1 MPIKPTVSQLN
12 ANSVGILNAIRDN
25 ASAEYYQAVPQAKAT
40 TESIRAVG
48 EQILAFQP
56 RMNEFVSALVN
67 RIARVIV
74 TSKLYSNPLAFAK
87 KGLLEYGETIEEIFV
102 DIAKA
107 NSYDWNSTNETEQ
120 ANKREN
126 PDIKSAFHALN
137 LQTYYKATV
146 SEQNL
151 RQAFLSLD
159 GVTDLVARIVNS
171 LYSGAAYDE
180 YIMMKYI
187 IAQSLISGK
196 VKMTAIDAVDDEAS
210 GKAAVKK
217 VKGITG
223 KLQFM
228 SKEYNT
234 AGVNTF
240 IPSPSD
246 IFVVM
251 TADYEASIDVDV
263 LASAFNMDKVQFMGQ
278 RVLVDSF
285 SFNEG
290 ELARLDELLANDT
303 TYKRSTDDN
312 LTADNLTSLNAV
324 GIVVM
329 SRDWF
334 QVYDVLNQFTE
345 QYNAA
350 LLYWNV
356 FNHVW
361 RIYSASPFAPIVGFT
376 TKPPSVTAV
385 TVNVASTAKPNDR
398 LVAVATVRG
407 TDFANKDAKFSISP
421 TTNVT
426 IDENTGFIAFGASA
440 TGKYTVTATS
450 VFDPKNTGT
459 AAITVS

>member
-25 ASAEYYQAVPQAKAT
+25 ASAEYYQAVPQAQAT

-67 RIARVIV
+67 RIARVVV

-120 ANKREN
+120 AFKREH
-126 PDIKSAFHALN
+126 PDIKTAFHALN
-137 LQTYYKATV
+137 MQTYYKATV

-151 RQAFLSLD
+151 RQAFLSIN
-159 GVTDLVARIVNS
+159 GVTDLIARIVNS

-180 YIMMKYI
+180 YIMMKYV
-187 IAQSLISGK
+187 IAQSLIPGN
-196 VKMTAIDAVDDEAS
+196 VKMTNIAAVDDEAT

-217 VKGITG
+217 IKAITG

-228 SKEYNT
+228 SNEYNI

-240 IPSPSD
+240 ISSPSD

-285 SFNEG
+285 SFNVG
-290 ELARLDELLANDT
+290 ELARLDELLENDP
-303 TYKRSTDDN
+303 TYKRPSEDD
-312 LTADNLTSLNAV
+312 LKALKTV

-350 LLYWNV
+350 LLYWNE

-376 TKPPSVTAV
+376 TMTPSITNV
-385 TVNVASTAKPNDR
+385 TVNMASTAKAGDR
-398 LVAVATVRG
+398 VVAVATVTG
-407 TDFANKDAKFSISP
+407 TAFANKGVKFSLSR
-421 TTNVT
+421 TTNAT
-426 IDENTGFIAFGASA
+426 IDENTGFIAFNEKA
-440 TGKYTVTATS
+440 TGSYTVTATS
-450 VFDPKNTGT
+450 VIDPTKRGT
-459 AAITVS
+459 ATIVVS

>member
-25 ASAEYYQAVPQAKAT
+25 ASVEYYQAVPQAQAT

-67 RIARVIV
+67 RIARVVV

-120 ANKREN
+120 AFKREH
-126 PDIKSAFHALN
+126 PDIKTAFHALN
-137 LQTYYKATV
+137 MQTYYKATV

-151 RQAFLSLD
+151 RQAFLSLN
-159 GVTDLVARIVNS
+159 GVTDLITRIVNS

-180 YIMMKYI
+180 YIMMKYV
-187 IAQSLISGK
+187 IAQSLIPGN
-196 VKMTAIDAVDDEAS
+196 VKMTKIDAVGDEAS

-217 VKGITG
+217 VKAITG

-228 SKEYNT
+228 SNEYNM

-240 IPSPSD
+240 ISSPSD

-285 SFNEG
+285 SFNVG
-290 ELARLDELLANDT
+290 ELARLDELLENDPTYVRPSAND
-303 TYKRSTDDN
+303 
-312 LTADNLTSLNAV
+312 LTALKTV

-350 LLYWNV
+350 LLYWNE

-376 TKPPSVTAV
+376 TTTPSITSVEVKLPTAV
-385 TVNVASTAKPNDR
+385 KAGDR
-398 LVAVATVRG
+398 IVAVATVTG
-407 TDFANKDAKFSISP
+407 TAFANKGVKFSLSR
-421 TTNVT
+421 TTNAT
-426 IDENTGFIAFGASA
+426 IDENTGFIAFNEHA
-440 TGKYTVTATS
+440 TGSYTVIATS
-450 VFDPKNTGT
+450 VFDPSKKGT
-459 AAITVS
+459 AAVVLP

>member
-25 ASAEYYQAVPQAKAT
+25 ASAQYYQAVPQAQAT
-40 TESIRAVG
+40 SESIRAVG

-67 RIARVIV
+67 RIARVVV

-120 ANKREN
+120 AFKREH
-126 PDIKSAFHALN
+126 PDIKTAFHALN
-137 LQTYYKATV
+137 MQTYYKATI

-151 RQAFLSLD
+151 RQAFLSLN
-159 GVTDLVARIVNS
+159 GVTDLIARIVNS

-180 YIMMKYI
+180 YIMMKYV
-187 IAQSLISGK
+187 IAQSLIPGN
-196 VKMTAIDAVDDEAS
+196 VKMTTIDAVDDEAS

-217 VKGITG
+217 VKAITG

-228 SKEYNT
+228 SNEYNI

-240 IPSPSD
+240 ISSPSD

-285 SFNEG
+285 SFNDG
-290 ELARLDELLANDT
+290 ELARLDELLENDP
-303 TYKRSTDDN
+303 TYKRPSEDD
-312 LTADNLTSLNAV
+312 LTALKTV

-350 LLYWNV
+350 LLYWNE

-376 TKPPSVTAV
+376 TMKPTINTIAV
-385 TVNVASTAKPNDR
+385 NAPSTAHPGDKI
-398 LVAVATVRG
+398 VAVATVNG
-407 TDFANKDAKFSISP
+407 TAFANKGVKFSLTR
-421 TTNVT
+421 TTNAT
-426 IDENTGFIAFGASA
+426 IDENTGFIAFNDKA
-440 TGKYTVTATS
+440 TGSYTVNAIS
-450 VFDPKNTGT
+450 VFDPTKKGT
-459 AAITVS
+459 ANITVS

>member
-25 ASAEYYQAVPQAKAT
+25 ASTEYYQAVPQAQAT

-67 RIARVIV
+67 RIARVVV

-120 ANKREN
+120 AFKREH

-137 LQTYYKATV
+137 MQTYYKATV

-151 RQAFLSLD
+151 RQAFLSLN
-159 GVTDLVARIVNS
+159 GVTDLIARIVNS

-180 YIMMKYI
+180 YIMMKYV
-187 IAQSLISGK
+187 IAQSLIPGN
-196 VKMTAIDAVDDEAS
+196 VKMTTIDAVDDEAS

-217 VKGITG
+217 VKAITG

-228 SKEYNT
+228 SNEYNI

-240 IPSPSD
+240 ISSPSD

-251 TADYEASIDVDV
+251 TADYESSIDVDV

-285 SFNEG
+285 SFNVG
-290 ELARLDELLANDT
+290 ELARLDELLENDP
-303 TYKRSTDDN
+303 TYTRPSEDD
-312 LTADNLTSLNAV
+312 LTALKTV

-350 LLYWNV
+350 LLYWNE

-376 TKPPSVTAV
+376 TTTPAITAV
-385 TVNVASTAKPNDR
+385 SVNAPSTAKAGDR
-398 LVAVATVRG
+398 LVAVATVTG
-407 TDFANKDAKFSISP
+407 TAFANKGVKFALTR
-421 TTNVT
+421 TTNAT
-426 IDENTGFIAFGASA
+426 IDENTGFIEFNDKA
-440 TGKYTVTATS
+440 TGSYSVTATS
-450 VFDPKNTGT
+450 VFDPTKKGSAN
-459 AAITVS
+459 IVVS

>member
-67 RIARVIV
+67 RIARVVV

-120 ANKREN
+120 AFKREN

-137 LQTYYKATV
+137 MQTYYKATV

-151 RQAFLSLD
+151 RQAFLSID
-159 GVTDLVARIVNS
+159 GVTDLIARIVNS
-171 LYSGAAYDE
+171 LYSGEAYDE

-187 IAQSLISGK
+187 IAQSLIPGN
-196 VKMTAIDAVDDEAS
+196 VKMTTIDAVDDEAS

-228 SKEYNT
+228 SKEYNI

-285 SFNEG
+285 SFNDG
-290 ELARLDELLANDT
+290 ELARLDELLAKDP
-303 TYKRSTDDN
+303 TYTRPSEVD
-312 LTADNLTSLNAV
+312 LTALNTV

-329 SRDWF
+329 SRDWL

-350 LLYWNV
+350 LLYWNE

-376 TKPPSVTAV
+376 TMTPSITAV
-385 TVNVASTAKPNDR
+385 TVNVASTAKPQDR
-398 LVAVATVRG
+398 LVAVATVSG
-407 TDFANKDAKFSISP
+407 TDFANKGAKFSISP

-426 IDENTGFIAFGASA
+426 IDENTGFIAFGANA
-440 TGKYTVTATS
+440 GGKYTVTATS
-450 VFDPKNTGT
+450 VFDPKKTST

>member
-25 ASAEYYQAVPQAKAT
+25 ASAEYYQAVPQAQAT

-56 RMNEFVSALVN
+56 RMNEFISALVN
-67 RIARVIV
+67 RIARVVV

-107 NSYDWNSTNETEQ
+107 NAYDWNSTNETEQ
-120 ANKREN
+120 AFKREH
-126 PDIKSAFHALN
+126 PDIKTAFHALN
-137 LQTYYKATV
+137 MQTYYKATV

-151 RQAFLSLD
+151 RQAFLSLN
-159 GVTDLVARIVNS
+159 GVTDLIARIVNS
-171 LYSGAAYDE
+171 LYSAAAYDE
-180 YIMMKYI
+180 YIMMKYV
-187 IAQSLISGK
+187 IAQSLIPGN
-196 VKMTAIDAVDDEAS
+196 VKMTNIAAVEDEAS

-217 VKGITG
+217 VKAITG
-223 KLQFM
+223 KMQFM
-228 SKEYNT
+228 SNEYNI

-240 IPSPSD
+240 ISSPSD

-251 TADYEASIDVDV
+251 TADYESSIDVDV

-285 SFNEG
+285 SFNVG
-290 ELARLDELLANDT
+290 ELARLDELLENDPT
-303 TYKRSTDDN
+303 QKRLSEED
-312 LTADNLTSLNAV
+312 LTALKSV

-350 LLYWNV
+350 LMYWNE

-376 TKPPSVTAV
+376 TMTPSINTV
-385 TVNVASTAKPNDR
+385 TVTVPDKVKAGDKF
-398 LVAVATVRG
+398 VAVANVTG
-407 TDFANKDAKFSISP
+407 TAFANKGVKFALTR
-421 TTNVT
+421 TTNAT
-426 IDENTGFIAFGASA
+426 IDENTGFITFNEKA
-440 TGKYTVTATS
+440 TGSYTVTATS
-450 VFDPKNTGT
+450 VFDPSKKGNAT
-459 AAITVS
+459 IEIP

>member
-1 MPIKPTVSQLN
+1 MPIKPTVSQLD

-25 ASAEYYQAVPQAKAT
+25 ASAEYYQAVPQAQAT

-56 RMNEFVSALVN
+56 RMNEFVSALIN
-67 RIARVIV
+67 RIVRVIV

-107 NSYDWNSTNETEQ
+107 NAYDWNSTNETEQ
-120 ANKREN
+120 AFKREN

-137 LQTYYKATV
+137 MQTYYKATV

-159 GVTDLVARIVNS
+159 GVTDLIARIVNS

-180 YIMMKYI
+180 YIMMKYT
-187 IAQSLISGK
+187 IAQSLIPGN
-196 VKMTAIDAVDDEAS
+196 VKMATIGAVDDEAS

-217 VKGITG
+217 VKAITG
-223 KLQFM
+223 KMQFM
-228 SKEYNT
+228 SKEYNI

-285 SFNEG
+285 SFNDG
-290 ELARLDELLANDT
+290 ELARLDELLAKDPTYTKPNDG
-303 TYKRSTDDN
+303 D
-312 LTADNLTSLNAV
+312 LTALNTV

-334 QVYDVLNQFTE
+334 QVYDVLNQVTE

-350 LLYWNV
+350 LLYWNE
-356 FNHVW
+356 FNHAW

-376 TKPPSVTAV
+376 TMTPSITAV
-385 TVNVASTAKPNDR
+385 TVNAPATAKAQDR
-398 LVAVATVRG
+398 VVAVATVSG
-407 TDFANKDAKFSISP
+407 TDFANKGAKFSIAP

-426 IDENTGFIAFGASA
+426 IDENTGFIAFGANA
-440 TGKYTVTATS
+440 NGKYTVTATS
-450 VFDPKNTGT
+450 VFDPAKNGT
-459 AAITVS
+459 ADITVS

>member
-25 ASAEYYQAVPQAKAT
+25 ASAEYYQAVPQAQAT

-48 EQILAFQP
+48 EQILSFQP

-67 RIARVIV
+67 RIARVVV

-107 NSYDWNSTNETEQ
+107 NSYEWDSTNETEQ
-120 ANKREN
+120 AFKREH
-126 PDIKSAFHALN
+126 PDIKTAFHALN
-137 LQTYYKATV
+137 MQTYYKATV

-151 RQAFLSLD
+151 RQAFLSLN
-159 GVTDLVARIVNS
+159 GVTDLIARIVNS

-180 YIMMKYI
+180 YIMMKYV
-187 IAQSLISGK
+187 IAQSLIPGN
-196 VKMTAIDAVDDEAS
+196 VKMTTIDAVDDEAS

-217 VKGITG
+217 VKAITG

-228 SKEYNT
+228 SNEYNI

-240 IPSPSD
+240 ISSPSD

-285 SFNEG
+285 SFNVG
-290 ELARLDELLANDT
+290 ELARLDELLENDP
-303 TYKRSTDDN
+303 TYKRPSEED
-312 LTADNLTSLNAV
+312 LTALKSV

-350 LLYWNV
+350 LLYWNE

-376 TKPPSVTAV
+376 TMTPTITAV
-385 TVNVASTAKPNDR
+385 TINVASTAKAGDK
-398 LVAVATVRG
+398 LVAVASVTG
-407 TDFANKDAKFSISP
+407 TAFANKGVKFALTR
-421 TTNVT
+421 TTNAT
-426 IDENTGFIAFGASA
+426 IDENTGFIAFNDKA
-440 TGKYTVTATS
+440 TGSYTVTATS
-450 VFDPKNTGT
+450 VFDPAKKGSAT
-459 AAITVS
+459 IVVS

>member
-25 ASAEYYQAVPQAKAT
+25 ASAEYYQAVPQAQAT

-67 RIARVIV
+67 RIARVVV

-120 ANKREN
+120 AFKREH
-126 PDIKSAFHALN
+126 PDIKTAFHALN
-137 LQTYYKATV
+137 MQTYYKATV

-151 RQAFLSLD
+151 RQAFLSLN
-159 GVTDLVARIVNS
+159 GVTDLIARIVNS

-180 YIMMKYI
+180 YIMMKYV
-187 IAQSLISGK
+187 IAQSLIPGN
-196 VKMTAIDAVDDEAS
+196 VKMTKIDAVDDEVS

-217 VKGITG
+217 VKAITG

-228 SKEYNT
+228 SNEYNI

-240 IPSPSD
+240 ISSPSD

-285 SFNEG
+285 SFNVG
-290 ELARLDELLANDT
+290 ELARLDELLENDP
-303 TYKRSTDDN
+303 TYKRPSDDD
-312 LTADNLTSLNAV
+312 LTALKTV

-350 LLYWNV
+350 LMYWNE

-376 TKPPSVTAV
+376 TMTPAINTV
-385 TVNVASTAKPNDR
+385 TVTMPTTAKAGDKV
-398 LVAVATVRG
+398 VAVATVAG
-407 TDFANKDAKFSISP
+407 TAFANKGVKFSLTR
-421 TTNVT
+421 TTNAT
-426 IDENTGFIAFGASA
+426 IDENTGFITFTDKA
-440 TGKYTVTATS
+440 TGSYTVNAIS
-450 VFDPKNTGT
+450 VFDPLKKGS
-459 AAITVS
+459 ASITVS

>member
-25 ASAEYYQAVPQAKAT
+25 ASAEYYQAVPQAQAT

-67 RIARVIV
+67 RIARVVV

-120 ANKREN
+120 AFKREH
-126 PDIKSAFHALN
+126 PDIKTAFHALN
-137 LQTYYKATV
+137 MQTYYKATV

-151 RQAFLSLD
+151 RQAFLSLN
-159 GVTDLVARIVNS
+159 GVTDLIARIVNS

-180 YIMMKYI
+180 YIMMKYV
-187 IAQSLISGK
+187 IAQSLIPGN
-196 VKMTAIDAVDDEAS
+196 VKMTTIDAVEDEAS

-217 VKGITG
+217 VKAITG

-228 SKEYNT
+228 SKEYNI

-240 IPSPSD
+240 ISSPSD

-285 SFNEG
+285 SFNVG
-290 ELARLDELLANDT
+290 ELARLDELLENDP
-303 TYKRSTDDN
+303 TYTRPSEAD
-312 LTADNLTSLNAV
+312 LTALKTV

-329 SRDWF
+329 SREWF

-350 LLYWNV
+350 LLYWNE

-376 TKPPSVTAV
+376 TNTPTITAV
-385 TVNVASTAKPNDR
+385 SVNAASTAKAGDR
-398 LVAVATVRG
+398 VVAVATVTG
-407 TDFANKDAKFSISP
+407 TAFANKGVKFALTR
-421 TTNVT
+421 TTNAT
-426 IDENTGFIAFGASA
+426 IDEDTGLIAFNDKA
-440 TGKYTVTATS
+440 TGSYTVTATS
-450 VFDPKNTGT
+450 VFDPTKKGSAT
-459 AAITVS
+459 IVVS

>member
-25 ASAEYYQAVPQAKAT
+25 ASAEYYQAVPQAQAT

-67 RIARVIV
+67 RIARVVV

-120 ANKREN
+120 AFKREH
-126 PDIKSAFHALN
+126 PDIKTAFHALN
-137 LQTYYKATV
+137 MQTYYKATV

-151 RQAFLSLD
+151 RQAFLSLN
-159 GVTDLVARIVNS
+159 GVTDLIARIVNS

-180 YIMMKYI
+180 YIMMKYV
-187 IAQSLISGK
+187 IAQSLIPGN
-196 VKMTAIDAVDDEAS
+196 VKMTTIDAVDDEAS

-217 VKGITG
+217 VKAITG
-223 KLQFM
+223 KMQFM
-228 SKEYNT
+228 SNEYNI

-240 IPSPSD
+240 ISSPSD

-285 SFNEG
+285 SFNVG
-290 ELARLDELLANDT
+290 ELARLDELLENDP
-303 TYKRSTDDN
+303 TYKRPIEDE
-312 LTADNLTSLNAV
+312 LTALKSV

-350 LLYWNV
+350 LLYWNE

-376 TKPPSVTAV
+376 TMTPAIKSF
-385 TVNVASTAKPNDR
+385 TVNVAKTAKAGDR
-398 LVAVATVRG
+398 LLAVATVTG
-407 TDFANKDAKFSISP
+407 TPFANKGVKFSLTP
-421 TTNVT
+421 TTNAT
-426 IDENTGFIAFGASA
+426 IDENTGFITFNGNAAG
-440 TGKYTVTATS
+440 TYTVNAIS
-450 VFDPKNTGT
+450 VFDPAQKASAN
-459 AAITVS
+459 ITVS

>member
-25 ASAEYYQAVPQAKAT
+25 ASAEYYQAVPQAQAT

-67 RIARVIV
+67 RIARVVV

-120 ANKREN
+120 AFKREH
-126 PDIKSAFHALN
+126 PDIKTAFHALN
-137 LQTYYKATV
+137 MQTYYKATV

-151 RQAFLSLD
+151 RQAFLSLN
-159 GVTDLVARIVNS
+159 GVTDLIARIVNS

-180 YIMMKYI
+180 YIMMKYV
-187 IAQSLISGK
+187 IAQSLIPGN
-196 VKMTAIDAVDDEAS
+196 VKMTNIDEVNDEAS

-217 VKGITG
+217 VKAITG

-228 SKEYNT
+228 SNEYNI

-240 IPSPSD
+240 ISSPSD

-285 SFNEG
+285 SFNVG
-290 ELARLDELLANDT
+290 ELARLEELLENDP
-303 TYKRSTDDN
+303 TYNRPSAED
-312 LTADNLTSLNAV
+312 LTALKTV

-350 LLYWNV
+350 LLYWNE

-376 TKPPSVTAV
+376 TMKPSITSV
-385 TVNVASTAKPNDR
+385 TVNAPATAKAGDR
-398 LVAVATVRG
+398 LVAVATVTG
-407 TDFANKDAKFSISP
+407 TAFANKGVKFSL
-421 TTNVT
+421 TRYTNAT
-426 IDENTGFIAFGASA
+426 IDENTGFIEFNDKA
-440 TGKYTVTATS
+440 TGSYTVTATS
-450 VFDPKNTGT
+450 VFDPTKKNT
-459 AAITVS
+459 ANIVVS

>member
-25 ASAEYYQAVPQAKAT
+25 ASAEYYQAVPHAQAT

-67 RIARVIV
+67 RIARVVV

-120 ANKREN
+120 AFKREN
-126 PDIKSAFHALN
+126 PDIKTAFHALN
-137 LQTYYKATV
+137 MQTYYKATV

-151 RQAFLSLD
+151 RQAFLSLN
-159 GVTDLVARIVNS
+159 GVTDLIARIVNS

-180 YIMMKYI
+180 YIMMKYV
-187 IAQSLISGK
+187 IAQSLIPGN
-196 VKMTAIDAVDDEAS
+196 VKMTNIDAVDDEAS

-217 VKGITG
+217 VKAITG

-228 SKEYNT
+228 SNEYNI

-240 IPSPSD
+240 ISSPSD

-251 TADYEASIDVDV
+251 AADYEASIDVDV
-263 LASAFNMDKVQFMGQ
+263 LASTFNMDKVQFMGQ

-285 SFNEG
+285 SFNVG
-290 ELARLDELLANDT
+290 ELARLDELLENDP
-303 TYKRSTDDN
+303 TYKTPSEDE
-312 LTADNLTSLNAV
+312 LTALKTV

-350 LLYWNV
+350 LMYWNE

-376 TKPPSVTAV
+376 TMTPSITKV
-385 TVNVASTAKPNDR
+385 TVNMAATAKAGDR
-398 LVAVATVRG
+398 VVAVATVTG
-407 TDFANKDAKFSISP
+407 TAFANKGVKFALTR
-421 TTNVT
+421 TTNAT
-426 IDENTGFIAFGASA
+426 IDENTGLLVFNESA
-440 TGKYTVTATS
+440 TGSYTVTATS
-450 VFDPKNTGT
+450 VFDPTKKGSAT
-459 AAITVS
+459 IVIS

>member
-67 RIARVIV
+67 RIARVVV

-120 ANKREN
+120 AFKREN

-137 LQTYYKATV
+137 MQTYYKATV

-151 RQAFLSLD
+151 RQAFLSID
-159 GVTDLVARIVNS
+159 GVTDLIARIVNS
-171 LYSGAAYDE
+171 LYSGEAYDE

-187 IAQSLISGK
+187 IAQSLIPGN
-196 VKMTAIDAVDDEAS
+196 VKMTTIDAVDDEAS

-228 SKEYNT
+228 SKEYNI

-251 TADYEASIDVDV
+251 TAEYEASIDVDV

-285 SFNEG
+285 SFNDG
-290 ELARLDELLANDT
+290 ELARLDELLANDP
-303 TYKRSTDDN
+303 TYKRPSDAN
-312 LTADNLTSLNAV
+312 LTALNTV

-329 SRDWF
+329 SRDWL

-350 LLYWNV
+350 LLYWNE

-376 TKPPSVTAV
+376 TMTPSITSVTV
-385 TVNVASTAKPNDR
+385 KVASTAKKQDR
-398 LVAVATVRG
+398 LVAVATVNG
-407 TDFANKDAKFSISP
+407 TEFANKGVKFSISP

-426 IDENTGFIAFGASA
+426 IDENTGFIAFGANAS
-440 TGKYTVTATS
+440 GKYTVTASS
-450 VFDPKNTGT
+450 VFDPKKTGT
-459 AAITVS
+459 ADITVS

>member
-25 ASAEYYQAVPQAKAT
+25 ASAEYYQAVPQAQAT

-56 RMNEFVSALVN
+56 RMNEFVSALIN
-67 RIARVIV
+67 RIARVVV

-120 ANKREN
+120 AFKREH
-126 PDIKSAFHALN
+126 PDIKTAFHALN
-137 LQTYYKATV
+137 MQTYYKATV

-151 RQAFLSLD
+151 RQAFLSLN
-159 GVTDLVARIVNS
+159 GVTDLIARIVNS

-180 YIMMKYI
+180 YIMMKYV
-187 IAQSLISGK
+187 IAQSLIPGN
-196 VKMTAIDAVDDEAS
+196 VKMTTIDAVDDEAS

-217 VKGITG
+217 VKAITG
-223 KLQFM
+223 KLRFM
-228 SKEYNT
+228 SNEYNI

-240 IPSPSD
+240 ISSPSD

-263 LASAFNMDKVQFMGQ
+263 LASAFNMDKVHFMGQ

-285 SFNEG
+285 SFNVG
-290 ELARLDELLANDT
+290 ELARLDELLENDP
-303 TYKRSTDDN
+303 TYKRPSEDD
-312 LTADNLTSLNAV
+312 LNALKSV

-350 LLYWNV
+350 LLYWNE

-376 TKPPSVTAV
+376 TTTPAINAV
-385 TVNVASTAKPNDR
+385 TVNVASTAKPGDKV
-398 LVAVATVRG
+398 VAVATVTG
-407 TDFANKDAKFSISP
+407 TAFANKGVKFSLTR
-421 TTNVT
+421 TTNAT
-426 IDENTGFIAFGASA
+426 IDENTGVIVFNDKAVGS
-440 TGKYTVTATS
+440 YTVTATS
-450 VFDPKNTGT
+450 VFDPTKKGN
-459 AAITVS
+459 ASITIS

>member
-1 MPIKPTVSQLN
+1 M
-12 ANSVGILNAIRDN
+12 
-25 ASAEYYQAVPQAKAT
+25 
-40 TESIRAVG
+40 
-48 EQILAFQP
+48 
-56 RMNEFVSALVN
+56 
-67 RIARVIV
+67 
-74 TSKLYSNPLAFAK
+74 
-87 KGLLEYGETIEEIFV
+87 
-102 DIAKA
+102 
-107 NSYDWNSTNETEQ
+107 
-120 ANKREN
+120 
-126 PDIKSAFHALN
+126 
-137 LQTYYKATV
+137 QTYYKATI

-151 RQAFLSLD
+151 RQAFLSID
-159 GVTDLVARIVNS
+159 GVTDLIARIVNS
-171 LYSGAAYDE
+171 LYSGEAYDE

-187 IAQSLISGK
+187 IAQSLIPGN
-196 VKMTAIDAVDDEAS
+196 VKMTTIGAVDDEAS

-228 SKEYNT
+228 SKEYNI

-285 SFNEG
+285 SFNDG
-290 ELARLDELLANDT
+290 ELARLDELLAKDP
-303 TYKRSTDDN
+303 TYTRPSEDN
-312 LTADNLTSLNAV
+312 LTALNTV

-350 LLYWNV
+350 LLYWNE

-376 TKPPSVTAV
+376 TMTPSISAV
-385 TVNVASTAKPNDR
+385 TVNVASTAKPQDR
-398 LVAVATVRG
+398 LVAVATVSG
-407 TDFANKDAKFSISP
+407 TDFANKGAKFSISP

-426 IDENTGFIAFGASA
+426 IDENTGFIAFGANAS
-440 TGKYTVTATS
+440 GKYTVTATS
-450 VFDPKNTGT
+450 VFDPKKTGK
-459 AAITVS
+459 ADITVS

>member
-74 TSKLYSNPLAFAK
+74 TSKQYSNPLAFAK
-87 KGLLEYGETIEEIFV
+87 KGLLENGESIEEIFV

-120 ANKREN
+120 AFKREN

-137 LQTYYKATV
+137 MQTYYKATV

-151 RQAFLSLD
+151 RQAFLSFD
-159 GVTDLVARIVNS
+159 GVTDLIARLVNS

-180 YIMMKYI
+180 YIMMKYVI
-187 IAQSLISGK
+187 SQALIPGN
-196 VKMTAIDAVDDEAS
+196 VKMTTIDAVDDEAS

-228 SKEYNT
+228 SKEYNI

-285 SFNEG
+285 SFNDG
-290 ELARLDELLANDT
+290 ELARLDELLAKDP
-303 TYKRSTDDN
+303 TYTRPSTEN
-312 LTADNLTSLNAV
+312 LTALNTV

-329 SRDWF
+329 SRDWV

-350 LLYWNV
+350 LLYWNE

-376 TKPPSVTAV
+376 TMTPSITAV
-385 TVNVASTAKPNDR
+385 TVNVASTAKPQDR
-398 LVAVATVRG
+398 LVADATVSG
-407 TDFANKDAKFSISP
+407 TEFANKGVKFSISP

-426 IDENTGFIAFGASA
+426 IDENTGFIAFGANA
-440 TGKYTVTATS
+440 GGNYTVTATS
-450 VFDPKNTGT
+450 VFDPKKTGT

>member
-1 MPIKPTVSQLN
+1 MPIKPTVSKLN

-25 ASAEYYQAVPQAKAT
+25 ASAEYYQAVPQAQAT

-120 ANKREN
+120 AFKREH
-126 PDIKSAFHALN
+126 PDIKTAFHALN
-137 LQTYYKATV
+137 MQTYYKATI

-159 GVTDLVARIVNS
+159 GVSDLIARIVNS

-180 YIMMKYI
+180 YIMMKYV
-187 IAQSLISGK
+187 IAQSLIPGN
-196 VKMTAIDAVDDEAS
+196 VKMTTIDAVDDEAS
-210 GKAAVKK
+210 SKAAVKK

-228 SKEYNT
+228 SNEYNI

-285 SFNEG
+285 SFNVG
-290 ELARLDELLANDT
+290 ELARLDELMENDP
-303 TYKRSTDDN
+303 TYTRPSEDD
-312 LTADNLTSLNAV
+312 LTALKTV

-350 LLYWNV
+350 LLYWNE

-376 TKPPSVTAV
+376 TMTPTINTV
-385 TVNVASTAKPNDR
+385 TVTVPSTAKAGDR
-398 LVAVATVRG
+398 IVAVATVSG
-407 TDFANKDAKFSISP
+407 TAFANKGVKFSLTR
-421 TTNVT
+421 TTNAT
-426 IDENTGFIAFGASA
+426 IDENTGFITFNDKA
-440 TGKYTVTATS
+440 TGSYTVNAVS
-450 VFDPKNTGT
+450 VFDPTKKGS
-459 AAITVS
+459 ASITVS

>member
-56 RMNEFVSALVN
+56 RMNEFVSALIN
-67 RIARVIV
+67 RIARVVV
-74 TSKLYSNPLAFAK
+74 TSKMYSNPLAFAK

-120 ANKREN
+120 AFKREN

-137 LQTYYKATV
+137 MQTYYKATV

-159 GVTDLVARIVNS
+159 GVTDLLARIVNS

-180 YIMMKYI
+180 YIMMKYV
-187 IAQSLISGK
+187 IAQSLIPGN
-196 VKMTAIDAVDDEAS
+196 VKMTTIDAVDDEAS

-228 SKEYNT
+228 SKEYNI

-285 SFNEG
+285 SFNDG
-290 ELARLDELLANDT
+290 ELARLDELLAKDP
-303 TYKRSTDDN
+303 TYTKPSEDN
-312 LTADNLTSLNAV
+312 LNALNTV

-334 QVYDVLNQFTE
+334 QVYDVLNQFAE

-350 LLYWNV
+350 LLYWNE

-376 TKPPSVTAV
+376 TMTPSITAV
-385 TVNVASTAKPNDR
+385 TVKVASTAKPQDR
-398 LVAVATVRG
+398 LAAVATVSG
-407 TDFANKDAKFSISP
+407 TDFANKGAKFSISP

-426 IDENTGFIAFGASA
+426 IDENTGFIAFGANA
-440 TGKYTVTATS
+440 KGAYTVTASS
-450 VFDPKNTGT
+450 VFDPEKTGT
-459 AAITVS
+459 ATITVS

>member
-25 ASAEYYQAVPQAKAT
+25 ASAEYYQAVPQAQAT

-67 RIARVIV
+67 RIARVVV

-107 NSYDWNSTNETEQ
+107 NSYEWNSTNETEQ
-120 ANKREN
+120 AFKREH
-126 PDIKSAFHALN
+126 PDIKTAFHALN
-137 LQTYYKATV
+137 MQTYYKATV
-146 SEQNL
+146 TEQNL
-151 RQAFLSLD
+151 RQAFLSLN
-159 GVTDLVARIVNS
+159 GVTDLIARIVNS

-180 YIMMKYI
+180 YIMMKYV
-187 IAQSLISGK
+187 IAQSLIPGN
-196 VKMTAIDAVDDEAS
+196 VKMTTIGAVDDEAS

-217 VKGITG
+217 VKAITG

-228 SKEYNT
+228 SNEYNI

-240 IPSPSD
+240 ISSPSD

-285 SFNEG
+285 SFNVG
-290 ELARLDELLANDT
+290 ELARLDELLENDP
-303 TYKRSTDDN
+303 TYKRPSEDD
-312 LTADNLTSLNAV
+312 LTALNTV

-350 LLYWNV
+350 LLYWNE

-376 TKPPSVTAV
+376 TMTPTINTV
-385 TVNVASTAKPNDR
+385 TVNVPSTAKPGDKI
-398 LVAVATVRG
+398 VAVATVKG
-407 TDFANKDAKFSISP
+407 TAFANKGVKFSLTQ
-421 TTNVT
+421 TTNAT
-426 IDENTGFIAFGASA
+426 IDENTGLIAFNDNAKGS
-440 TGKYTVTATS
+440 YTVNAIS
-450 VFDPKNTGT
+450 VFDTTKKGV
-459 AAITVS
+459 ASITVS

>member
-67 RIARVIV
+67 RIARVVV

-120 ANKREN
+120 AFKREN

-137 LQTYYKATV
+137 MQTYYKATV
-146 SEQNL
+146 SEKNL
-151 RQAFLSLD
+151 RQAFLSMD
-159 GVTDLVARIVNS
+159 GVTDLIARIVNS
-171 LYSGAAYDE
+171 LYSGEAYDE

-187 IAQSLISGK
+187 IAQSLIPGN
-196 VKMTAIDAVDDEAS
+196 VKMTTIDAVDDEAS

-217 VKGITG
+217 VRGITG

-228 SKEYNT
+228 SKEYNI

-251 TADYEASIDVDV
+251 TAEYEASIDVDV

-285 SFNEG
+285 SFNDG
-290 ELARLDELLANDT
+290 ELVRLDELLAKDP
-303 TYKRSTDDN
+303 TYRRPNEDD
-312 LTADNLTSLNAV
+312 LNALNTV

-350 LLYWNV
+350 LLYWNE

-376 TKPPSVTAV
+376 TMTPSITAV
-385 TVNVASTAKPNDR
+385 TVNVASTAKPKDR
-398 LVAVATVRG
+398 LVAVATVSG
-407 TDFANKDAKFSISP
+407 TDFANKGAKFSISP

-426 IDENTGFIAFGASA
+426 IDENTGFIAFGANAS
-440 TGKYTVTATS
+440 GKYTVTATS
-450 VFDPKNTGT
+450 VFDPKKAST
-459 AAITVS
+459 ADITVS

>member
-25 ASAEYYQAVPQAKAT
+25 ASAEYYQAVPQAQAT

-120 ANKREN
+120 AFKREH
-126 PDIKSAFHALN
+126 PDIKAAFHALN
-137 LQTYYKATV
+137 MQTYYKATI

-159 GVTDLVARIVNS
+159 GVSDLIARIVNS

-180 YIMMKYI
+180 YIMMKYV
-187 IAQSLISGK
+187 IAQSLIPGN
-196 VKMTAIDAVDDEAS
+196 VKMTTIDAVVDEAS
-210 GKAAVKK
+210 SKAAVKK

-228 SKEYNT
+228 SKEYNI

-240 IPSPSD
+240 ISSPSD

-285 SFNEG
+285 SFNVG
-290 ELARLDELLANDT
+290 ELARLDELMENDP
-303 TYKRSTDDN
+303 TYTRPSEND
-312 LTADNLTSLNAV
+312 LTALNTV

-350 LLYWNV
+350 LLYWNE

-376 TKPPSVTAV
+376 TMKPAINTITVTAP
-385 TVNVASTAKPNDR
+385 STAKAGDKI
-398 LVAVATVRG
+398 VAVATVNG
-407 TDFANKDAKFSISP
+407 TAFANKGVKFSLTR
-421 TTNVT
+421 TTNAT
-426 IDENTGFIAFGASA
+426 IDENTGFIAFNDKA
-440 TGKYTVTATS
+440 TGSYTVNAIS
-450 VFDPKNTGT
+450 VFDPTKKASAN
-459 AAITVS
+459 ITVS

>member
-25 ASAEYYQAVPQAKAT
+25 ASAEYYQAVPQAQST

-67 RIARVIV
+67 RIARVVV

-120 ANKREN
+120 AFKREH
-126 PDIKSAFHALN
+126 PDIKTAFHALN
-137 LQTYYKATV
+137 MQTYYKATV

-151 RQAFLSLD
+151 RQAFLSLN
-159 GVTDLVARIVNS
+159 GVTDLIARIVNS

-180 YIMMKYI
+180 YIMMKYV
-187 IAQSLISGK
+187 IAQSLIPGN
-196 VKMTAIDAVDDEAS
+196 VKMTTIDAVDDEAS

-217 VKGITG
+217 VKAITG

-228 SKEYNT
+228 SNEYNI

-240 IPSPSD
+240 ISSPSD

-285 SFNEG
+285 SFNVG
-290 ELARLDELLANDT
+290 ELARLDELLENDP
-303 TYKRSTDDN
+303 TYKRPSESD
-312 LTADNLTSLNAV
+312 LTALKSV

-350 LLYWNV
+350 LLYWNE

-376 TKPPSVTAV
+376 TMTPTITAV
-385 TVNVASTAKPNDR
+385 TVNVASTAKAGDR
-398 LVAVATVRG
+398 VVAVATVTG
-407 TDFANKDAKFSISP
+407 TAFANKGVKFSLTQ
-421 TTNVT
+421 TTNAT
-426 IDENTGFIAFGASA
+426 IDENTGFITFNDKAKGS
-440 TGKYTVTATS
+440 YTVNAIS
-450 VFDPKNTGT
+450 VFDPTKKGSAN
-459 AAITVS
+459 IVVS

>member
-67 RIARVIV
+67 RIARVVV

-120 ANKREN
+120 AFKREN

-137 LQTYYKATV
+137 MQTYYKATV

-159 GVTDLVARIVNS
+159 GVTDLIARIVNS
-171 LYSGAAYDE
+171 LYSGEAYDE

-187 IAQSLISGK
+187 IAQSLIPGN
-196 VKMTAIDAVDDEAS
+196 VKMTTIDAVDDEAS

-228 SKEYNT
+228 SKEYNI

-285 SFNEG
+285 SFNDG
-290 ELARLDELLANDT
+290 ELARLDKLLAKDP
-303 TYKRSTDDN
+303 TYTRPREGD
-312 LTADNLTSLNAV
+312 LTALNTV

-329 SRDWF
+329 SRDWL

-350 LLYWNV
+350 LLYWNE

-376 TKPPSVTAV
+376 TMTPTITSVTV
-385 TVNVASTAKPNDR
+385 KVASTAKPQDR
-398 LVAVATVRG
+398 LVAVATVSG
-407 TDFANKDAKFSISP
+407 TDFANKGAKFSISP

-426 IDENTGFIAFGASA
+426 IDENTGFIAFGANA
-440 TGKYTVTATS
+440 IGKYTVTATS
-450 VFDPKNTGT
+450 VFDPKKTDT
-459 AAITVS
+459 AVITVS

>member
-25 ASAEYYQAVPQAKAT
+25 ASAEYYQAVPQAQAT

-67 RIARVIV
+67 RIARVVV

-120 ANKREN
+120 AFKREH
-126 PDIKSAFHALN
+126 PDIKTAFHALN
-137 LQTYYKATV
+137 MQTYYKATV

-151 RQAFLSLD
+151 RQAFLSLN
-159 GVTDLVARIVNS
+159 GVTDLIARIVNS

-180 YIMMKYI
+180 YIMMKYV
-187 IAQSLISGK
+187 IAQSLIPGN
-196 VKMTAIDAVDDEAS
+196 VKMTKIAAVEDEAS

-217 VKGITG
+217 VKAITG

-228 SKEYNT
+228 SNEYNI

-240 IPSPSD
+240 ISSPSD

-285 SFNEG
+285 SFNVG
-290 ELARLDELLANDT
+290 ELARLDELLENDP
-303 TYKRSTDDN
+303 TYKRPSEEE
-312 LTADNLTSLNAV
+312 LTALKTV

-350 LLYWNV
+350 LLYWNE

-376 TKPPSVTAV
+376 TMAPSITSV
-385 TVNVASTAKPNDR
+385 TVNVASTAKAGDK
-398 LVAVATVRG
+398 LVAVATVTG
-407 TDFANKDAKFSISP
+407 TAFANKGVKFSLTR
-421 TTNVT
+421 TTNAT
-426 IDENTGFIAFGASA
+426 IDENTGFITFNEHAVGS
-440 TGKYTVTATS
+440 YSVTATS
-450 VFDPKNTGT
+450 VFDPTKKGIAN
-459 AAITVS
+459 IVIS

>member
-12 ANSVGILNAIRDN
+12 SNSVGILNAIRDN

-40 TESIRAVG
+40 TDSIRAVG

-67 RIARVIV
+67 RIARVVV

-120 ANKREN
+120 AFKREN

-137 LQTYYKATV
+137 MQTYYKATV

-159 GVTDLVARIVNS
+159 GVTDLIARIVNS
-171 LYSGAAYDE
+171 LYSGEAYDE

-187 IAQSLISGK
+187 IAQSLIAGNL
-196 VKMTAIDAVDDEAS
+196 KMTTIDAVDDEAS

-228 SKEYNT
+228 SKEYNI

-285 SFNEG
+285 SFNDG
-290 ELARLDELLANDT
+290 ELARLDELLAKDP
-303 TYKRSTDDN
+303 TYTRPSKDD
-312 LTADNLTSLNAV
+312 LTALNTV

-329 SRDWF
+329 SRDWL

-350 LLYWNV
+350 LLYWNE

-376 TKPPSVTAV
+376 TMTPTITAV
-385 TVNVASTAKPNDR
+385 TVNVASTAKAKDR
-398 LVAVATVRG
+398 LVAVATVSG
-407 TDFANKDAKFSISP
+407 TDFANKGAKFSISP

-426 IDENTGFIAFGASA
+426 IDENTGFIAFGANA
-440 TGKYTVTATS
+440 NGKYTVTATS
-450 VFDPKNTGT
+450 IFDPKKTAT

>member
-25 ASAEYYQAVPQAKAT
+25 ASLEYYQAVPQAQAT

-67 RIARVIV
+67 RIARVVV

-120 ANKREN
+120 AFKREH
-126 PDIKSAFHALN
+126 PDIKTAFHALN
-137 LQTYYKATV
+137 MQTYYKATV

-151 RQAFLSLD
+151 RQAFLSLN
-159 GVTDLVARIVNS
+159 GVTDLIARIVNS

-180 YIMMKYI
+180 YIMMKYV
-187 IAQSLISGK
+187 IAQSLIPGN
-196 VKMTAIDAVDDEAS
+196 VKMTNIDAVDDEAS

-217 VKGITG
+217 VKAITG

-228 SKEYNT
+228 SNEYNI

-240 IPSPSD
+240 ISSPSD

-285 SFNEG
+285 SFNVG
-290 ELARLDELLANDT
+290 ELARLDELLENDP
-303 TYKRSTDDN
+303 TYKRPNDDE
-312 LTADNLTSLNAV
+312 LAALKTV

-350 LLYWNV
+350 LLYWNE

-376 TKPPSVTAV
+376 TTTPAITAV
-385 TVNVASTAKPNDR
+385 TVKVPSTAKAGDKV
-398 LVAVATVRG
+398 VAVATVTG
-407 TDFANKDAKFSISP
+407 TAFANKGVKFSLTR

-426 IDENTGFIAFGASA
+426 IDENTGFIAFNDKA
-440 TGKYTVTATS
+440 TGSYTVTATS
-450 VFDPKNTGT
+450 VFDPKIKGT
-459 AAITVS
+459 ANITVS

>member
-25 ASAEYYQAVPQAKAT
+25 ASAEYYQAVPQAQAT

-67 RIARVIV
+67 RIARVVV

-87 KGLLEYGETIEEIFV
+87 KGILEYGETIEEIFV

-107 NSYDWNSTNETEQ
+107 NAYDWNSTNETEQ
-120 ANKREN
+120 AFKRAN
-126 PDIKSAFHALN
+126 PDIKSAFHAMN
-137 LQTYYKATV
+137 MQTYYKATV

-159 GVTDLVARIVNS
+159 GVTDLIARIVNS

-180 YIMMKYI
+180 YIMMKYV
-187 IAQSLISGK
+187 IAQSLIPGN
-196 VKMTAIDAVDDEAS
+196 VKMTTIDAVEDEAS

-217 VKGITG
+217 VKAITG

-228 SKEYNT
+228 SKDYNI

-240 IPSPSD
+240 ISWPSD

-263 LASAFNMDKVQFMGQ
+263 LASAFNMDRVQFMGQ
-278 RVLVDSF
+278 RVLVDSC
-285 SFNEG
+285 SFNDG
-290 ELARLDELLANDT
+290 ELARLDELRAKDPFYTKLNQGD
-303 TYKRSTDDN
+303 
-312 LTADNLTSLNAV
+312 LTALNSV
-324 GIVVM
+324 CIVVM

-334 QVYDVLNQFTE
+334 QVYDVLNQFT
-345 QYNAA
+345 
-350 LLYWNV
+350 
-356 FNHVW
+356 
-361 RIYSASPFAPIVGFT
+361 
-376 TKPPSVTAV
+376 
-385 TVNVASTAKPNDR
+385 
-398 LVAVATVRG
+398 
-407 TDFANKDAKFSISP
+407 
-421 TTNVT
+421 
-426 IDENTGFIAFGASA
+426 
-440 TGKYTVTATS
+440 
-450 VFDPKNTGT
+450 
-459 AAITVS
+459 

>member
-1 MPIKPTVSQLN
+1 MPIKPTVSQLD

-25 ASAEYYQAVPQAKAT
+25 ASAEYYQAVPAAQAT
-40 TESIRAVG
+40 SESIRSVG

-67 RIARVIV
+67 RIARVVV

-107 NSYDWNSTNETEQ
+107 NAYDWNSTNETEQ
-120 ANKREN
+120 AFKRAN

-137 LQTYYKATV
+137 MQTYYKATV

-159 GVTDLVARIVNS
+159 GVTDLISRIVNS

-180 YIMMKYI
+180 YVMMKYV
-187 IAQSLISGK
+187 IAQSLISGN
-196 VKMTAIDAVDDEAS
+196 VNMTTIDPVEDEAS

-217 VKGITG
+217 VKALTG

-228 SKEYNT
+228 SRDYNV

-240 IPSPSD
+240 IQSPSD

-251 TADYEASIDVDV
+251 TADYEANIDVDV
-263 LASAFNMDKVQFMGQ
+263 LATAFNMDKVQFMGQ

-285 SFNEG
+285 SFNAG
-290 ELARLDELLANDT
+290 ELARLDELLKKDP
-303 TYKRSTDDN
+303 TYTRPSN
-312 LTADNLTSLNAV
+312 EVLTALNTV

-350 LLYWNV
+350 LLYWNE

-376 TKPPSVTAV
+376 TTTPAITSV
-385 TVNVASTAKPNDR
+385 TVNAPETATAQSR
-398 LVAVATVRG
+398 VVAVATVSG
-407 TDFANKDAKFSISP
+407 TDFANKGVKFSIAP

-426 IDENTGFIAFGASA
+426 IDENTGFIAFGAQAS
-440 TGKYTVTATS
+440 GKYTVTATS
-450 VFDPKNTGT
+450 VFDSTKSGT
-459 AAITVS
+459 AEITVS

>member
-67 RIARVIV
+67 RIARVVV

-120 ANKREN
+120 AFKREN

-137 LQTYYKATV
+137 MQTYYKATV

-159 GVTDLVARIVNS
+159 GVTDLIARIVNS
-171 LYSGAAYDE
+171 LYSGEAYDE

-187 IAQSLISGK
+187 IAQSLIPGN
-196 VKMTAIDAVDDEAS
+196 VKMATIDAVDDEAS

-228 SKEYNT
+228 SKEYNI

-285 SFNEG
+285 SFNDG
-290 ELARLDELLANDT
+290 ELARLDELLAKDP
-303 TYKRSTDDN
+303 TYTRPSGGD
-312 LTADNLTSLNAV
+312 LTALNTV

-350 LLYWNV
+350 LLYWNE

-376 TKPPSVTAV
+376 TMTPSITAV
-385 TVNVASTAKPNDR
+385 TVNVASTAKPQDR
-398 LVAVATVRG
+398 LVAVATVSG
-407 TDFANKDAKFSISP
+407 TDFANKGAKFSISP
-421 TTNVT
+421 ATNVT
-426 IDENTGFIAFGASA
+426 IDENTGFIAFGANAS
-440 TGKYTVTATS
+440 GKYTVTATS
-450 VFDPKNTGT
+450 VFDPKKTGT

>member
-25 ASAEYYQAVPQAKAT
+25 ASTEYYQAVPQAKAT

-67 RIARVIV
+67 RIARVVV

-120 ANKREN
+120 AFKREN

-137 LQTYYKATV
+137 MQTYYKATV

-159 GVTDLVARIVNS
+159 GVTDLIARIVNS

-180 YIMMKYI
+180 YIMMKYVI
-187 IAQSLISGK
+187 SQALIPGN
-196 VKMTAIDAVDDEAS
+196 VKMTTIDAVDDEAS

-228 SKEYNT
+228 SKEYNI

-285 SFNEG
+285 SFNDG
-290 ELARLDELLANDT
+290 ELARLDELLAKDP
-303 TYKRSTDDN
+303 TYTRPSEKD
-312 LTADNLTSLNAV
+312 LTALNTV

-350 LLYWNV
+350 LLYWNE

-376 TKPPSVTAV
+376 TMTPSITGV
-385 TVNVASTAKPNDR
+385 TVNVASTANPQDR
-398 LVAVATVRG
+398 LVAVATVSG
-407 TDFANKDAKFSISP
+407 TDFANKGAKFSISP

-440 TGKYTVTATS
+440 SGKYTVTATS
-450 VFDPKNTGT
+450 VFDPKKTGT
-459 AAITVS
+459 AVITVS

>member
-25 ASAEYYQAVPQAKAT
+25 ASAEYYQAVPQAQAT

-67 RIARVIV
+67 RIARVVV

-120 ANKREN
+120 AFKREH
-126 PDIKSAFHALN
+126 PDIKTAFHALN
-137 LQTYYKATV
+137 MQTYYKATV

-151 RQAFLSLD
+151 RQAFLSLN
-159 GVTDLVARIVNS
+159 GVTDLIARIVNS

-180 YIMMKYI
+180 YIMMKYV
-187 IAQSLISGK
+187 IAQSLIPGN
-196 VKMTAIDAVDDEAS
+196 VKMTKIDAVDDEAS

-217 VKGITG
+217 VKAITG

-228 SKEYNT
+228 SNEYNI

-240 IPSPSD
+240 ISSPSD

-285 SFNEG
+285 SFNVG
-290 ELARLDELLANDT
+290 ELARLDELLENDP
-303 TYKRSTDDN
+303 TYKRPSEDD
-312 LTADNLTSLNAV
+312 LTALKSV

-350 LLYWNV
+350 LLYWNE

-376 TKPPSVTAV
+376 TMTPSITAV
-385 TVNVASTAKPNDR
+385 TVTAPSTAKAGDR
-398 LVAVATVRG
+398 VVAVATVTG
-407 TDFANKDAKFSISP
+407 TAFANKGVKFSLTR
-421 TTNVT
+421 TTNAT
-426 IDENTGFIAFGASA
+426 IDENTGVIAFNDKA
-440 TGKYTVTATS
+440 TGAYTVNAIS
-450 VFDPKNTGT
+450 VFDPTKKGS
-459 AAITVS
+459 ASITVS

>member
-25 ASAEYYQAVPQAKAT
+25 ASAEYYQAVPQAQAT

-67 RIARVIV
+67 RIARVVV

-120 ANKREN
+120 AFKREH
-126 PDIKSAFHALN
+126 PDIKTAFHALN
-137 LQTYYKATV
+137 MQTYYKATV

-151 RQAFLSLD
+151 RQAFLSLN
-159 GVTDLVARIVNS
+159 GVTDLIARIVNS

-180 YIMMKYI
+180 YIMMKYV
-187 IAQSLISGK
+187 IAQSLIPGN
-196 VKMTAIDAVDDEAS
+196 VKMTTIDAVDDEAS
-210 GKAAVKK
+210 GKAAVKQ
-217 VKGITG
+217 VKAITG

-228 SKEYNT
+228 SNEYNI

-240 IPSPSD
+240 ISSPSD

-285 SFNEG
+285 SFNVG
-290 ELARLDELLANDT
+290 ELARLDELLENDP
-303 TYKRSTDDN
+303 TYKRPSDDD
-312 LTADNLTSLNAV
+312 LAALKTV

-350 LLYWNV
+350 LLYWNE

-376 TKPPSVTAV
+376 TTKPAITAV
-385 TVNVASTAKPNDR
+385 TVTAPSTAKAGDKI
-398 LVAVATVRG
+398 VAAATVTG
-407 TDFANKDAKFSISP
+407 TAFANKGVKFSLTR
-421 TTNVT
+421 TTNAT
-426 IDENTGFIAFGASA
+426 IDENTGFITFNDKA
-440 TGKYTVTATS
+440 TGSYTVNAIS
-450 VFDPKNTGT
+450 VFDPTKKGSAN
-459 AAITVS
+459 ITVS

>member
-25 ASAEYYQAVPQAKAT
+25 ASTEYYQAVPQAQAT

-67 RIARVIV
+67 RIARVVV

-120 ANKREN
+120 AFKREH

-137 LQTYYKATV
+137 MQTYYKATV

-151 RQAFLSLD
+151 RQAFLSLN
-159 GVTDLVARIVNS
+159 GVTDLIARIVNS

-180 YIMMKYI
+180 YIMMKYV
-187 IAQSLISGK
+187 IAQSLIPGN
-196 VKMTAIDAVDDEAS
+196 VKMTTIGAVDDEAS

-217 VKGITG
+217 VKAITG

-228 SKEYNT
+228 SNEYNI

-240 IPSPSD
+240 ISSPSD

-251 TADYEASIDVDV
+251 TADYESSIDVDV
-263 LASAFNMDKVQFMGQ
+263 LASTFNMDKVQFMGQ

-285 SFNEG
+285 SFNVG
-290 ELARLDELLANDT
+290 ELARLDELLENDP
-303 TYKRSTDDN
+303 TYTRPSEDD
-312 LTADNLTSLNAV
+312 LTALKTV

-350 LLYWNV
+350 LLYWNE

-376 TKPPSVTAV
+376 TMTPSISSVTVDAP
-385 TVNVASTAKPNDR
+385 STAKPGSK
-398 LVAVATVRG
+398 LVAVATVNG
-407 TDFANKDAKFSISP
+407 TAFANKGVKFSLTR

-426 IDENTGFIAFGASA
+426 IDENTGFIEFNDKA
-440 TGKYTVTATS
+440 TGSYTVTATS
-450 VFDPKNTGT
+450 VFDSSKKGVASIN
-459 AAITVS
+459 VQ